1 MSMLLFFRSI
11 SGILDCNSNPCAFLL
26 CTGAW
31 RLCTNQGRCP
41 NKWRSTPHF
50 VHPPHFRFW
59 TQDHTF
65 WGHQCTLPRD
75 RARPRAPSIAPHS
88 WLPGR
93 KSPPQRCCPGGSRWP
108 CSFDW
113 KMWRHRQRNPQRG
126 QSLCFLDIIVWYF
139 QNKTGFLE
147 IFVQSWLKLHWY
159 LVSIGYS
166 IAIEISFHLIL
177 WTAGSCWAVLSCF

>member
-1 MSMLLFFRSI
+1 MSTLSSSPSI
-11 SGILDCNSNPCAFLL
+11 WGSSDCNSSPYASLL
-26 CTGAW
+26 CTGACHW
-31 RLCTNQGRCP
+31 CTILGYSQ
-41 NKWRSTPHF
+41 NKWPLIF
-50 VHPPHFRFW
+50 PFLDPQLFRHW
-59 TQDHTF
+59 TRDHRF

-75 RARPRAPSIAPHS
+75 RARLRGLSIAPHS

-93 KSPPQRCCPGGSRWP
+93 KSPPQRCCLGGSRWC
-108 CSFDW
+108 CSCGWSMW
-113 KMWRHRQRNPQRG
+113 KRCQRSPQRG
-126 QSLCFLDIIVWYF
+126 RLWCFLDIIVWYF
-139 QNKTGFLE
+139 QNKTCFLE